1 MGSGIYSAL
10 SGGLARMRNMEVDV
24 NNLANAGNIGFKASR
39 VSFESLIDSGFQT
52 NGAEGKNFCRPAGQ
66 FIDFSQGSI
75 KQTGR
80 SLDLAIQG
88 QGFFKVAAEDGFFY
102 TRQGNFRLDSQGN
115 LVTADG
121 KMQLVGENGPVNLP
135 GTDVHIDSRG
145 RISSD
150 GEQLGKI
157 DLYDV
162 REKQNLIQRP
172 DGIFEMQEEGTEIS
186 AESSELLQGGLE
198 QANVSSIELATSLI
212 ETKRAYS
219 AYLKTMKIYGDL
231 GEKAIRIGS
240 IG

>member
-10 SGGLARMRNMEVDV
+10 SGGLARMRQMEVAV
-24 NNLANAGNIGFKASR
+24 NNLANAGNIGFKANNL
-39 VSFESLIDSGFQT
+39 SFESLIDSGLQNT
-52 NGAEGKNFCRPAGQ
+52 RAGGKNFCRTADQ

-88 QGFFKVAAEDGFFY
+88 DGFFKVAAEDGFFY

-121 KMQLVGENGPVNLP
+121 KMQVIGENGPVNLP
-135 GTDVHIDSRG
+135 RSEVHIDSRG
-145 RISSD
+145 RISTD
-150 GEQLGKI
+150 GEQVGKI
-157 DLYDV
+157 DLYKV
-162 REKQNLIQRP
+162 REEQSLIQRP
-172 DGIFEMQEEGTEIS
+172 DGVFEIQEDG
-186 AESSELLQGGLE
+186 AEVFAEDSELVQGGLE
-198 QANVSSIELATSLI
+198 QANVSPIKLATELI

-231 GEKAIRIGS
+231 GEKAVQIGRIG
-240 IG
+240 